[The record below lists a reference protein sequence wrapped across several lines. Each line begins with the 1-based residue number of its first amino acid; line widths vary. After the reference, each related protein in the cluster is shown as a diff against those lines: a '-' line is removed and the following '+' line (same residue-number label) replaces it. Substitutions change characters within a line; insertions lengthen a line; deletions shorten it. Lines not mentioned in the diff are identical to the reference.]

1 MVLPGAGSSAEFV
14 RRAFAR
20 PLREAGYALVAP
32 APVPGPDLVAASFRA
47 LDAAAAEYGPR
58 LRLVGGVSLGAH
70 TAVRWTAARCTA
82 ARTASAAGAASP
94 SRGTAPRTAPPAR
107 AGGAASPASGIAART
122 SPATRA
128 AGAASPA
135 SGTGPHAASAA
146 ARATG
151 APARA
156 GADRATPVPA
166 APPACP
172 ELDGLVLAL
181 PAWTGAP
188 GAVAAATAASADL
201 VERLGTAAAL
211 AAAGT
216 AVGWVAAELAAA
228 WPAYGDG
235 LAASLRA
242 AAAAPGPTLAELAA
256 LPVPAGLVTFADDPL
271 HPAAVAHEWAA
282 AMPGAAV
289 RELPLVA
296 PAADRSVLATTA
308 LAALAAARS
317 G

>member
-1 MVLPGAGSSAEFV
+1 MPGA
-14 RRAFAR
+14 
-20 PLREAGYALVAP
+20 
-32 APVPGPDLVAASFRA
+32 DLVAASFRA
-47 LDAAAAEYGPR
+47 LDAAAAEYGPAPVWR
-58 LRLVGGVSLGAH
+58 LAGRGGISACGAH
-70 TAVRWTAARCTA
+70 AR
-82 ARTASAAGAASP
+82 
-94 SRGTAPRTAPPAR
+94 APRPRPAD
-107 AGGAASPASGIAART
+107 
-122 SPATRA
+122 
-128 AGAASPA
+128 
-135 SGTGPHAASAA
+135 
-146 ARATG
+146 
-151 APARA
+151 RA
-156 GADRATPVPA
+156 GAGGLRARRR
-166 APPACP
+166 
-172 ELDGLVLAL
+172 GLVLAL

-256 LPVPAGLVTFADDPL
+256 LPVPAGLVAFADDPL
-271 HPAAVAHEWAA
+271 HPAAVAQEWAA
-282 AMPGAAV
+282 AIPRAAV

-296 PAADRSVLATTA
+296 PAADRSVLAATA
-308 LAALAAARS
+308 LAALTAARA

>member
-1 MVLPGAGSSAEFV
+1 VVLPGAGSSAEFV

-32 APVPGPDLVAASFRA
+32 APVPGSDLVAASFRA

-70 TAVRWTAARCTA
+70 TAVRWTAARCT
-82 ARTASAAGAASP
+82 SA
-94 SRGTAPRTAPPAR
+94 RGT
-107 AGGAASPASGIAART
+107 GL
-122 SPATRA
+122 
-128 AGAASPA
+128 
-135 SGTGPHAASAA
+135 HAASAA
-146 ARATG
+146 APAT
-151 APARA
+151 ADPDRT
-156 GADRATPVPA
+156 GADRPAAAPA

-172 ELDGLVLAL
+172 IELDGLVLAL

-216 AVGWVAAELAAA
+216 AVGWVAAELATA

-256 LPVPAGLVTFADDPL
+256 LPVPAGLVTFAGDPL

-282 AMPGAAV
+282 AMPRATV

-308 LAALAAARS
+308 LAALAAARA

>member
-1 MVLPGAGSSAEFV
+1 MLFAVVRPASGKISGVDQVAVVLPGAGSSAEFV

-82 ARTASAAGAASP
+82 GHAAPARTAAD
-94 SRGTAPRTAPPAR
+94 
-107 AGGAASPASGIAART
+107 
-122 SPATRA
+122 RA
-128 AGAASPA
+128 APAA
-135 SGTGPHAASAA
+135 AASAA
-146 ARATG
+146 YSG
-151 APARA
+151 
-156 GADRATPVPA
+156 
-166 APPACP
+166 
-172 ELDGLVLAL
+172 LDGLVLVL

-188 GAVAAATAASADL
+188 GAVAGATAASADL
-201 VERLGTAAAL
+201 VEQLGTAAAL

-271 HPAAVAHEWAA
+271 HPTAVAHEWAA
-282 AMPGAAV
+282 AMPRAAV

-296 PAADRSVLATTA
+296 PAADRSILATTA
-308 LAALAAARS
+308 LAALAAARA

>member
-1 MVLPGAGSSAEFV
+1 MLFAVVRLASGKISGVDQVAVVLPGAGSSAEFV

-32 APVPGPDLVAASFRA
+32 APVPGSDLVAASFRA
-47 LDAAAAEYGPR
+47 LDAAAAQYGPR

-70 TAVRWTAARCTA
+70 TAARWTAARCTA
-82 ARTASAAGAASP
+82 ARAGS
-94 SRGTAPRTAPPAR
+94 
-107 AGGAASPASGIAART
+107 
-122 SPATRA
+122 A

-135 SGTGPHAASAA
+135 STA
-146 ARATG
+146 
-151 APARA
+151 
-156 GADRATPVPA
+156 ADRATPAPA
-166 APPACP
+166 APPAYP
-172 ELDGLVLAL
+172 ELDGLVLVL

-201 VERLGTAAAL
+201 VDQLGTAAAL

-216 AVGWVAAELAAA
+216 AVAWVAAELATA

-256 LPVPAGLVTFADDPL
+256 LPVPAGLVTFAGDPL

-282 AMPGAAV
+282 AMPRATV

-296 PAADRSVLATTA
+296 PATGRSVLAATA
-308 LAALAAARS
+308 LAALAAARA

>member
-1 MVLPGAGSSAEFV
+1 VDQVAVVLPGAGSSAEFV

-70 TAVRWTAARCTA
+70 TAVRWTAGRCT
-82 ARTASAAGAASP
+82 
-94 SRGTAPRTAPPAR
+94 
-107 AGGAASPASGIAART
+107 
-122 SPATRA
+122 A

-135 SGTGPHAASAA
+135 CGSTPRASAAVRASPAASAAPPARGTGPDAASAA
-146 ARATG
+146 APATA
-151 APARA
+151 APDRT
-156 GADRATPVPA
+156 GADRPAATPA
-166 APPACP
+166 APPAGP
-172 ELDGLVLAL
+172 IELDGLILAL

-256 LPVPAGLVTFADDPL
+256 LPVPAGLVTFTDDPL
-271 HPAAVAHEWAA
+271 HPAGVAHEWAA
-282 AMPGAAV
+282 AMPRAAV

-296 PAADRSVLATTA
+296 PAAGRSVLATTA

>member
-1 MVLPGAGSSAEFV
+1 VLFAVVRPASGKISGVDQVAVVLPGAGSSAEFV

-20 PLREAGYALVAP
+20 PLREAGYELVAP
-32 APVPGPDLVAASFRA
+32 APVPGPDLVAASFQA
-47 LDAAAAEYGPR
+47 LDAAAADHGPR

-82 ARTASAAGAASP
+82 AYAP
-94 SRGTAPRTAPPAR
+94 S
-107 AGGAASPASGIAART
+107 
-122 SPATRA
+122 
-128 AGAASPA
+128 
-135 SGTGPHAASAA
+135 AASAA
-146 ARATG
+146 R
-151 APARA
+151 ARA
-156 GADRATPVPA
+156 GADRHAAAPA

-172 ELDGLVLAL
+172 TELDGLVLAL

-188 GAVAAATAASADL
+188 GVVAAATAASADL

-216 AVGWVAAELAAA
+216 AVGWVAAELVAA

-235 LAASLRA
+235 LAAGLRA
-242 AAAAPGPTLAELAA
+242 AAAAPGPTVAELAA

-282 AMPGAAV
+282 AMPRAAV

-296 PAADRSVLATTA
+296 PAADRSILATTA
-308 LAALAAARS
+308 LAALAAARA